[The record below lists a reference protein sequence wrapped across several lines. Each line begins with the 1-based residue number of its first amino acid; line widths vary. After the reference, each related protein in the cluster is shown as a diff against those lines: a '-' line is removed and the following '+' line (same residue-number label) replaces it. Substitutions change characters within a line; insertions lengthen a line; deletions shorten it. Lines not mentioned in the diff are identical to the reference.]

1 VHTML
6 ANLIAGSVLVCI
18 TVSIHGAGL
27 LGLSWSLRRV
37 IDRYQPHER
46 LASTVV
52 VMVTTVL
59 GLFVL
64 HTAEIW
70 VWAAAFVLVGALPD
84 LVYALTYST
93 LSFSTLGAQDIT
105 ISPKWALFGSIEGVN
120 GFLLIGWS
128 TAYLIPAWTRYG
140 PFHEERGF

>member
-1 VHTML
+1 VHNML

-18 TVSIHGAGL
+18 TVCIHGAGL
-27 LGLSWSLRRV
+27 LGLSWSLRRAV
-37 IDRYQPHER
+37 DRYQPHER

-52 VMVTTVL
+52 VMVATVL
-59 GLFVL
+59 VLFVL

-70 VWAAAFVLVGALPD
+70 VWAAAFVLTGALPD
-84 LVYALTYST
+84 FVYALTYST

-105 ISPKWALFGSIEGVN
+105 ISSEWALFGSVEGVN

>member
-1 VHTML
+1 ML
-6 ANLIAGSVLVCI
+6 ANLVAGAILVCI
-18 TVSIHGAGL
+18 TVCIHGVGL

-37 IDRYQPHER
+37 VDRYQPHER
-46 LASTVV
+46 LATTVV
-52 VMVTTVL
+52 VMVATVL

-64 HTAEIW
+64 HTVEIW
-70 VWAAAFVLVGALPD
+70 VWAAAFFAVGALPD
-84 LVYALTYST
+84 FIAALTYST
-93 LSFSTLGAQDIT
+93 LSFSTLGAPDFT
-105 ISPKWALFGSIEGVN
+105 ISPSWGLFGSLEGVN